1 VEESLAE
8 LESDTN
14 GGVPIIAGT
23 GLDAVQ
29 GLPVKL
35 CGGIE
40 TKQRLPI
47 EAPGMS
53 YLRNRA
59 WMRAISSLTVTGLL
73 R

>member
-14 GGVPIIAGT
+14 GRVPIIAGT
-23 GLDAVQ
+23 GIDAVQ
-29 GLPVKL
+29 GLPVKI

-40 TKQRLPI
+40 TKQRLLKPL
-47 EAPGMS
+47 AMF

-59 WMRAISSLTVTGLL
+59 RMRAISSLTVTGLL

>member
-1 VEESLAE
+1 VEESLTE
-8 LESDTN
+8 LGSDTN
-14 GGVPIIAGT
+14 GRVPIIGGT

-29 GLPVKL
+29 GFPVKL

-47 EAPGMS
+47 EVPGRS

-59 WMRAISSLTVTGLL
+59 RTRAISSRAFTGLV